1 MFFYISTNGQMTLNA
16 FKAWLMTD
24 EAVQHLEGLMPS
36 WVLEGWMR
44 ADDSL
49 KRRERICKK
58 CISIAKDDERVKRCI
73 VFRGDAGDAGCPG
86 YSNLRIE
93 EPQYQVRVEGTE
105 FGRLVHDLPQVDVC
119 QDDDPGFNPDKSEER
134 RIVRELFRGFVEKIR
149 MFREQEPSA
158 DYSSAMLYLESL
170 SCSFPKTKKDERW
183 FVISCLSNDGPNNDD
198 KQRNF
203 LPCAYKT
210 EKKAREALKHLAEH
224 VVPRNWERY
233 KIVVDDRVATI
244 AQLVRPIQGG
254 NAERQREIKLQ
265 VEREPILVP
274 KDRLIP
280 IGNPLVRNWVVA
292 RTKNW
297 ETRDYTMEEWLRKL
311 NPMNCEG
318 SSGAEKAAAS
328 ERYADKCDWWKF
340 VFARVE
346 PWDWVFVLRH
356 RPDLIDKCQFVND
369 FSDSEWCLLLRRQPQ
384 FADRFDRWDTLPSYL
399 WSFLLRRQPQFAAR
413 FNAWGELSGDDWV
426 RLLKDQPQFS
436 DRCDWCTLSGCD
448 WKDLLIVRPE
458 FASHCDWTKLSCS
471 DWKELLIAR
480 PEYARSCDKWESIST
495 DEWCEL
501 LEARPEFGNKCDWE
515 RFHWDEVS
523 EELWVQLVDRQ
534 PQFLEKAGP
543 SAAVWGKMSAANW
556 VKVLGAYSDLQ
567 AVCERE
573 FSQWEGLDVDV
584 FIRLIALAP
593 GLVARCNWPQQ
604 WTADEQVKILLARPE
619 VVPHVCFKSFSNE
632 NWVTVL
638 AKMPKLADKCDWNAF
653 SEEELVAIVKKQT
666 CLIGFVP
673 RGRIVSRRSWIDLS
687 KHDDACKQRF
697 LQELNIDT
705 LDGRA
710 ITDILLELP
719 ELAGQLPTE
728 RIVDEIDKKRL
739 TLLQREL
746 AEKTFG
752 AAIVADCWSN
762 NFQWKGRDGIV
773 LGVCVEGD
781 LFSLPQTIGPC
792 DAIVV
797 MTIRGRSKKVV
808 ESYENWKAQNTD
820 LCKKVVFEEVPTH
833 RALDDQWG
841 YPPAH
846 YYSIEDHD
854 VLESLNRAFSRLSE
868 LGVRSVAINGINP
881 HGGSFKK
888 LVEDWFQQ
896 SSSSISVVYLV
907 DKEDA
912 YAFR

>member
-183 FVISCLSNDGPNNDD
+183 FVISCLSNDGPHNDD

-210 EKKAREALKHLAEH
+210 VKKAKEAVKRLAEH
-224 VVPRNWERY
+224 IVPRDWDRC
-233 KIVVDDRVATI
+233 KIVIDDGAAKI
-244 AQLVRPIQGG
+244 AKLESPHQGG
-254 NAERQREIKLQ
+254 SAQRQMEIRLQ

-328 ERYADKCDWWKF
+328 ERYADKCAWWKF

-413 FNAWGELSGDDWV
+413 FNAWGELSRDDWV

-480 PEYARSCDKWESIST
+480 PEFRIKLPT
-495 DEWCEL
+495 
-501 LEARPEFGNKCDWE
+501 
-515 RFHWDEVS
+515 
-523 EELWVQLVDRQ
+523 
-534 PQFLEKAGP
+534 
-543 SAAVWGKMSAANW
+543 
-556 VKVLGAYSDLQ
+556 
-567 AVCERE
+567 
-573 FSQWEGLDVDV
+573 
-584 FIRLIALAP
+584 LASM
-593 GLVARCNWPQQ
+593 CN
-604 WTADEQVKILLARPE
+604 
-619 VVPHVCFKSFSNE
+619 
-632 NWVTVL
+632 
-638 AKMPKLADKCDWNAF
+638 WNAF
-653 SEEELVAIVKKQT
+653 SEEEIVSIVAYQKS
-666 CLIGFVP
+666 LIDFVP
-673 RGRIVSRRSWIDLS
+673 RGRIVSRRAWIDLS
-687 KHDDACKQRF
+687 KQNDACRRRF
-697 LQELNIDT
+697 LQELNIDA

-710 ITDILLELP
+710 TTDILLELP
-719 ELAGQLPTE
+719 ELAERLPTD
-728 RIVDEIDKKRL
+728 RITDEIDKKRL
-739 TLLQREL
+739 TAIQREV
-746 AEKTFG
+746 AENIFG
-752 AAIVADCWSN
+752 GAVLADCWSN
-762 NFQWKGRDGIV
+762 SYKWKGRDGII
-773 LGVCVEGD
+773 LGVRVQGD
-781 LFSLPQTIGPC
+781 LFSLPDTIGPC
-792 DAIVV
+792 DAIAV
-797 MTIRGRSKKVV
+797 MTIRGRSKQII
-808 ESYENWKAQNTD
+808 ESYKNWRKQNAESRT
-820 LCKKVVFEEVPTH
+820 KVVFEEVLPH
-833 RALDDQWG
+833 RAWDDQWG
-841 YPPAH
+841 HPPEH
-846 YYSIEDHD
+846 YYSIEDGD
-854 VLESLNRAFSRLSE
+854 VSESLNRAFASLSQI
-868 LGVRSVAINGINP
+868 GVRSVAINGINP

-896 SSSSISVVYLV
+896 TSSPISVVYLV